1 MRQSRQS
8 AVEVAVPGQILS
20 ALPEVPVVVVARQDT
35 LEAQEQPTKDLLEA
49 LESALRVAVAVEPVR
64 LGTLTVKPWAV
75 TVLHPQSRVHLSL
88 ALVGGLA
95 ETLETTPVAPAVG
108 GPAVAGSEP

>member
-1 MRQSRQS
+1 
-8 AVEVAVPGQILS
+8 VEVAGPDSTPS
-20 ALPEVPVVVVARQDT
+20 ALLEVPVEVVAHQET

-49 LESALRVAVAVEPVR
+49 LESALKAAGAGEPVR

-75 TVLHPQSRVHLSL
+75 TVLRPQSRVPLSL

-95 ETLETTPVAPAVG
+95 ETLETTPVVTAG
-108 GPAVAGSEP
+108 EGPAEAGQEA